1 MNDWINL
8 TALWQ
13 IVVVGLIAGAGLPAL
28 FAIGMRLFSLPG
40 GARTQAAGAGA
51 GAGAGPGAG
60 PGAASGTPGD
70 SDSLIGGNAPAML
83 AGALCFLIVLAAI
96 GWGIWAIYQAGH
108 PKH

>member
-28 FAIGMRLFSLPG
+28 FAIGMRLLSLPG
-40 GARTQAAGAGA
+40 GARAQTAGAQ
-51 GAGAGPGAG
+51 
-60 PGAASGTPGD
+60 SEE
-70 SDSLIGGNAPAML
+70 SDTLIGGNVPAML

-96 GWGIWAIYQAGH
+96 AWGIVAIYQAGH

>member
-28 FAIGMRLFSLPG
+28 FAIGMRMLALPG
-40 GARTQAAGAGA
+40 ARRAQPAGPDSADSDTLVGGSVAGMIAGA
-51 GAGAGPGAG
+51 
-60 PGAASGTPGD
+60 
-70 SDSLIGGNAPAML
+70 I
-83 AGALCFLIVLAAI
+83 CFLIVLAAI

>member
-1 MNDWINL
+1 MNSWIDL

-28 FAIGMRLFSLPG
+28 FAIGMRMLSLPG
-40 GARTQAAGAGA
+40 GARAQTAGADSA
-51 GAGAGPGAG
+51 
-60 PGAASGTPGD
+60 D
-70 SDSLIGGNAPAML
+70 SDTLIGGSVPGL
-83 AGALCFLIVLAAI
+83 ITGALCFLIVLAAI

>member
-1 MNDWINL
+1 MNSWIDL

-28 FAIGMRLFSLPG
+28 FAIGMRMLSLPG
-40 GARTQAAGAGA
+40 GARAQT
-51 GAGAGPGAG
+51 AGPDSA
-60 PGAASGTPGD
+60 D
-70 SDSLIGGNAPAML
+70 SDTLFGGSVPGLI

-96 GWGIWAIYQAGH
+96 GWGIYAIYQAGH